1 VSAWTRDAVPSRFA
15 YGGNKRVGPVVI
27 AADVGWTLCGANAS
41 ANADKAS
48 GETGEYAHERDWS
61 AEHSACVASL
71 RAAAGHRGAHG
82 FDNDAPEMRA
92 VFIARGPSFRKDGA
106 RLSVGEGDGGD
117 GFEVTALTGRD
128 ADASAVAARGS
139 ESDASVDRDAVAAAW
154 EPRTFVFD
162 NTAVFPIAARAL
174 GFDLKD
180 DTDGFAALDDGNPFP
195 RVDGV
200 LSASLRDAL
209 FDVASGGKIKKRRNA
224 VGADVASFLAAAAA
238 SFAAFHLLDRRA
250 TGSWPFEKA
259 HALLT
264 LESAS
269 DAERQLPETEA
280 GGAARGGATSLGD

>member
-1 VSAWTRDAVPSRFA
+1 
-15 YGGNKRVGPVVI
+15 
-27 AADVGWTLCGANAS
+27 
-41 ANADKAS
+41 
-48 GETGEYAHERDWS
+48 
-61 AEHSACVASL
+61 
-71 RAAAGHRGAHG
+71 
-82 FDNDAPEMRA
+82 M
-92 VFIARGPSFRKDGA
+92 
-106 RLSVGEGDGGD
+106 
-117 GFEVTALTGRD
+117 TALTGRD
-128 ADASAVAARGS
+128 ADASAVAGSAGS

-174 GFDLKD
+174 GFDLED
-180 DTDGFAALDDGNPFP
+180 DIDGFDALDDGDPFP

-209 FDVASGGKIKKRRNA
+209 FDVASASGKIKKRRNA
-224 VGADVASFLAAAAA
+224 KVGADVASFLAAAAA

-269 DAERQLPETEA
+269 DADAERQLPETEA
-280 GGAARGGATSLGD
+280 GGAARGGGD

>member
-1 VSAWTRDAVPSRFA
+1 
-15 YGGNKRVGPVVI
+15 
-27 AADVGWTLCGANAS
+27 
-41 ANADKAS
+41 
-48 GETGEYAHERDWS
+48 
-61 AEHSACVASL
+61 
-71 RAAAGHRGAHG
+71 
-82 FDNDAPEMRA
+82 M
-92 VFIARGPSFRKDGA
+92 
-106 RLSVGEGDGGD
+106 GDGGVS
-117 GFEVTALTGRD
+117 VTALTGRD
-128 ADASAVAARGS
+128 ADASAVAGSAGS

-174 GFDLKD
+174 GFDLED
-180 DTDGFAALDDGNPFP
+180 GTDGFAALDDGDPFP

-209 FDVASGGKIKKRRNA
+209 FDVASASGKIIKRRNA

-269 DAERQLPETEA
+269 DAERQMPETEA
-280 GGAARGGATSLGD
+280 GGAARGGGD